1 MPYRSCKRHSN
12 LFYNPFL
19 AEYRRSR
26 PTQSGYGACGV
37 PHAHSQNNT
46 ISKAIHFCSNPPI
59 TLLAEYRSTRPP
71 FCLPHIIF
79 SPAQASSVGPP
90 SSLIPVRRYARSG
103 LVRGSPFVSPAKVSL
118 LHLPASTVV
127 EGLFAVIISTIQI
140 PKTNTHSGGVPPKNL
155 PKVGGGSGF
164 SYPICPLFCPG
175 GWWSLCA
182 SPGGSRRP
190 GRARRVRRRSSGQ
203 VKASQ

>member
-1 MPYRSCKRHSN
+1 
-12 LFYNPFL
+12 L

-155 PKVGGGSGF
+155 PKVGGVQASLVQFVRFSVQAAGGRSAPVRVGRAGQVGRVGSGGD
-164 SYPICPLFCPG
+164 P
-175 GWWSLCA
+175 A
-182 SPGGSRRP
+182 ARSRRHNS
-190 GRARRVRRRSSGQ
+190 A
-203 VKASQ
+203 